1 MARVIGIDLG
11 TTNTCVAYV
20 EDGMPT
26 IISNKAG
33 YKITPSVVAITPSG
47 KRLVGHAAKRQALTN
62 PSNTVF
68 AAKRL
73 IGRSWDSPSVQA
85 ALISSPFDLVE
96 GPNKD
101 VRVKLHGK
109 IYSIPEIQAMILSE
123 MRRIAE
129 EYIKEPVEKA
139 VVTVPAYFKDAQ
151 RQATKDA
158 GRIAGLD
165 VIRIVNEPTAA
176 ALAYGYGK
184 SMHKKIAV
192 YDLGGGTFDI
202 SVLEINEGVYEVLT
216 SNGDTFLGG
225 EDFDSRIMEW
235 VLDEFYQDYGIDLR
249 EDKMAIQ
256 RLKDAAESA
265 KISLSTVQETE
276 INLPFIATDD
286 KKQPLHIQKK
296 ITREDLEGMV
306 EDLIERTID
315 ICARALRDA
324 NLKPEDLD
332 SVLLVGGQ
340 TRMPLIQARVTDFF
354 QNAPYKTLNPDEAVS
369 LGAAIQGNM
378 LLESQ
383 EQSTLL
389 LDLTPYNLGIMVAGG
404 YFKEIIPKDSPIPIS
419 KSHMFTTESD
429 FQEKVRVVVVQGGGS
444 KGEGEGDEE
453 SAVLGEFILEDI
465 KRAPRGETKIKVFFE
480 LDSNGVLKVSA
491 RDMDTS
497 KQQTISLSA
506 YSYLTEKEIRGM
518 IEDSRGYTLEQEAD
532 ELMQGVRFNIEK
544 TLTSIAEMLPK
555 LEGYFNSS
563 EDNRLAL
570 EKIRNLISSADEA
583 LRTDNRE
590 RMVELEEYLKR
601 TEGILKAALQ
611 S

>member
-1 MARVIGIDLG
+1 
-11 TTNTCVAYV
+11 VAYV
-20 EDGMPT
+20 EDGVPT

-33 YKITPSVVAITPSG
+33 YKITPSVIAITPSG

-235 VLDEFYQDYGIDLR
+235 VLDEFYQEHGIDLR

-296 ITREDLEGMV
+296 ISREDLEGMV
-306 EDLIERTID
+306 EDLIERTVD

-324 NLKPEDLD
+324 NMKPEDLD

-389 LDLTPYNLGIMVAGG
+389 LDLTPYNLGIMVASG

-429 FQEKVRVVVVQGGGS
+429 FQEKVRVVVVQGGAKGS
-444 KGEGEGDEE
+444 GGEGEED
-453 SAVLGEFILEDI
+453 SAVLGEFILEDL

-532 ELMQGVRFNIEK
+532 ERMQEVRFNVEK
-544 TLTSIAEMLPK
+544 MFQSISDMLPR
-555 LEGYFNSS
+555 LDSYFNSS
-563 EDNRLAL
+563 EENKQAL
-570 EKIRNLISSADEA
+570 DKIRNLVDRATEA
-583 LRTDNRE
+583 LEKDDRE

-601 TEGILKAALQ
+601 TEEILRAAMM